1 MSDLLARASRE
12 RQLTR
17 REQLG
22 VVFVSHIGIFA
33 GAFLICWGFDLGRL
47 PGLFILGEIIILV
60 SCGFL
65 LSMPELRGYAHPPAP
80 SEPSSHSDLATD
92 PSGSVSDREDTL
104 GSHGKALVTKEEK
117 AAAAILIGASIV
129 QFGALAVLLWRTGGP
144 IESPFAEMTLA
155 IAVFTPFLANKSET
169 VAGVVVASV
178 AYYALLIL
186 FYINSHPGPDTAVE
200 LKESLAGRPSVWAY
214 FWVNVM
220 ILIGATAFTIV
231 ESLARS
237 WEAGANKV
245 TKASVEPAQLDDPP
259 PPAEA

>member
-33 GAFLICWGFDLGRL
+33 GAFFICLGFDLGPL

-65 LSMPELRGYAHPPAP
+65 LSMPELKGYAHPPAAL
-80 SEPSSHSDLATD
+80 SESSSHSDLAAD
-92 PSGSVSDREDTL
+92 PSDREEEDTSD
-104 GSHGKALVTKEEK
+104 SHGEAPVTKEEK

-155 IAVFTPFLANKSET
+155 IAVFTPFLANKSKT

-186 FYINSHPGPDTAVE
+186 FYINSHPGPDTTAE
-200 LKESLAGRPSVWAY
+200 LKESLASRPSVWAY

-237 WEAGANKV
+237 WEASANKV